1 MQELEIYQPGILKK
15 PALVVVNKFDAT
27 GSEFDQFED
36 QILNLPGELAK
47 MTKNICYLIPLYSD
61 ILPTIPSFLRPSKL
75 FNVKKIIGMDLR
87 RKEEEKL
94 NILWEEIRRSLDI
107 YEQERIQNQIEHSR
121 QLRNS
126 FRST

>member
-1 MQELEIYQPGILKK
+1 VQELEIYQPGILKR

-27 GSEFDQFED
+27 ESQFDQFED
-36 QILNLPGELAK
+36 QVLNLPGELTK
-47 MTKNICYLIPLYSD
+47 MMKNNFYLILLYSD
-61 ILPTIPSFLRPSKL
+61 ILPTIPHSLRPSKL
-75 FNVKKIIGMDLR
+75 FNVKKIVGMDLR
-87 RKEEEKL
+87 RKEEDKL

-121 QLRNS
+121 LLRNS